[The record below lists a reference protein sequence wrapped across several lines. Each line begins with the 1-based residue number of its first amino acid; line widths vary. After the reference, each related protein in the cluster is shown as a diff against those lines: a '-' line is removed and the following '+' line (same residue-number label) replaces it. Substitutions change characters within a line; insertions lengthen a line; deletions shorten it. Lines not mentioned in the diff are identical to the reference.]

1 MLRAYQLAAVGVA
14 VLGCLRVRLH
24 GLSACGEQLVGLLPH
39 GLRHDGRHAV
49 ILVDEPLVFAQTV
62 AAFVAVVARGV
73 PPTGIAALVFRVAD
87 HAVQRGV
94 GERLALP
101 STYTAAVQVVG
112 NGAETEVSGSV
123 ALEHLAD
130 DGGFRLDN
138 LQSPVNLVVPE
149 QIVLPEQHAVL
160 LRTLKAEARA
170 FGQLAHLVL
179 CDGGHDGEPQFGILV
194 KGVDVVV
201 LKVHAHA
208 AAQQLARV
216 AQTVECISGETAD
229 LLGDD
234 EVKAAAFRVLDHL
247 EKLLTSLDRR
257 AADALIDVAAGKPPV
272 RICGDVVLKIAFLVA
287 ETVDLLVF
295 VGRNAGIVR
304 HSKLGIEDAA
314 ALRLHFVQSADV
326 HQAASLRRAVQP
338 GQLVRLHMADKIV
351 LVAGDAAALQ
361 HFIVER
367 ENLVDLCTLKVV
379 GHGNSSFW

>member
-1 MLRAYQLAAVGVA
+1 MPGTDQLAAVGVA

-24 GLSACGEQLVGLLPH
+24 GLAARGEQTVSLLPQRF
-39 GLRHDGRHAV
+39 GHDGRHTV
-49 ILVDEPLVFAQTV
+49 VLMHEPFVCTQAV

-101 STYTAAVQVVG
+101 SAYTAAVQIVG
-112 NGAETEVSGSV
+112 DRPKTKISGGV
-123 ALEHLAD
+123 ALEHLTD

-170 FGQLAHLVL
+170 LGQLAHLVL
-179 CDGGHDGEPQFGILV
+179 RDGGHDGEPQFGILV

-216 AQTVECISGETAD
+216 AQAVERISGETAD

-247 EKLLTSLDRR
+247 EKLFTSLDRR

-272 RICGDVVLKIAFLVA
+272 RICGDIVLKIAFLVA

-295 VGRNAGIVR
+295 VGRNAGVVR

-326 HQAASLRRAVQP
+326 HQTASLRRAVQL
-338 GQLVRLHMADKIV
+338 GQLVRLHMADKVV
-351 LVAGDAAALQ
+351 LVAGDAAVLQ
-361 HFIVER
+361 HFVVER

>member
-1 MLRAYQLAAVGVA
+1 MLRAYQLAAVCIA

-101 STYTAAVQVVG
+101 SAYTAAFQVVG

-149 QIVLPEQHAVL
+149 QIVLTEQHAVL
-160 LRTLKAEARA
+160 LRTLKAEACA

-216 AQTVECISGETAD
+216 AQAVECISGETTD

-326 HQAASLRRAVQP
+326 HQAASLRRAV
-338 GQLVRLHMADKIV
+338 
-351 LVAGDAAALQ
+351 
-361 HFIVER
+361 
-367 ENLVDLCTLKVV
+367 
-379 GHGNSSFW
+379 

>member
-1 MLRAYQLAAVGVA
+1 M
-14 VLGCLRVRLH
+14 H
-24 GLSACGEQLVGLLPH
+24 
-39 GLRHDGRHAV
+39 
-49 ILVDEPLVFAQTV
+49 EPFVCTQAV

-94 GERLALP
+94 GKRLALP
-101 STYTAAVQVVG
+101 SAYTAAVQVVG
-112 NGAETEVSGSV
+112 NGAKTEVPGGI
-123 ALEHLAD
+123 ALEHLTD

-149 QIVLPEQHAVL
+149 QIVLSKQHAVL

-170 FGQLAHLVL
+170 LGQLAHLVL
-179 CDGGHDGEPQFGILV
+179 RDGGHDGEPQFGILV

-208 AAQQLARV
+208 AAQQLTRV

-229 LLGDD
+229 FLGDD
-234 EVKAAAFRVLDHL
+234 EVKAAALGILHHF
-247 EKLLTSLDRR
+247 EELLASLDRR
-257 AADALIDVAAGKPPV
+257 AADTLIHIASGECPV
-272 RICGDVVLKIAFLVA
+272 RICGDIVLKIAFLVA

-295 VGRNAGIVR
+295 VGRNAGVVR
-304 HSKLGIEDAA
+304 HSKLGIENTA
-314 ALRLHFVQSADV
+314 ALCLHFVQSADV
-326 HQAASLRRAVQP
+326 HWAASLRRAVQP

-351 LVAGDAAALQ
+351 LVAGDAAAPQ
-361 HFIVER
+361 HFVVEC
-367 ENLVDLCTLKVV
+367 ENLVDLRTQEIV

>member
-1 MLRAYQLAAVGVA
+1 M
-14 VLGCLRVRLH
+14 RLH
-24 GLSACGEQLVGLLPH
+24 GLSARGKQTVSLLPQCF
-39 GLRHDGRHAV
+39 GHDGRHAV
-49 ILVDEPLVFAQTV
+49 VLVHEPFIRTQAV

-101 STYTAAVQVVG
+101 SAYTAAVQIVG
-112 NGAETEVSGSV
+112 NGAQTKVACGV

-138 LQSPVNLVVPE
+138 LQSPVNLVVAE
-149 QIVLPEQHAVL
+149 QIVLSEQHAVL

-170 FGQLAHLVL
+170 LGQLAHLVL
-179 CDGGHDGEPQFGILV
+179 CDGGHNSESQLGILV
-194 KGVDVVV
+194 KGVDVIV
-201 LKVHAHA
+201 LKVHTDA
-208 AAQQLARV
+208 AAQQFTRI
-216 AQTVECISGETAD
+216 AQAVECISGETAD

-247 EKLLTSLDRR
+247 EKLLASLDRR
-257 AADALIDVAAGKPPV
+257 AADTLIDITAGERPV
-272 RICGDVVLKIAFLVA
+272 RICGDIVLKIAFLVA

-295 VGRNAGIVR
+295 VGRNTGVVG
-304 HSKLGIEDAA
+304 HSKLGVEDAA

-326 HQAASLRRAVQP
+326 HWAASLRRAVQP

-351 LVAGDAAALQ
+351 LVAGDAAAFE
-361 HFIVER
+361 HFVVER
-367 ENLVDLCTLKVV
+367 KNLVNLRTLEAV
-379 GHGNSSFW
+379 GHGNSSFC